1 MSRTLQTI
9 LDTVASESSALLR
22 QVDAEKA
29 EAAAQ
34 AIVSAPRIYCAG
46 AGRSA
51 LAIRGFAMR
60 LMHLGLQSYVAG
72 DVTTPAIRSGDLL
85 IIGSG
90 SGRTPSLVAMGHKA
104 RSVGARLLL
113 ITIDTASPLAEL
125 ADLVLQIPAPSP
137 KVQGDVQ
144 TVATIQPMGALFEQC
159 CWLVY
164 DALVVRLMD
173 LLNADPETMFSRHAN
188 LE

>member
-1 MSRTLQTI
+1 MTRSMHDI
-9 LDTVASESSALLR
+9 LHTVADESSTLLR
-22 QVDAEKA
+22 QVDPDAL

-34 AIVSAPRIYCAG
+34 AVASAPRVYCAG

-60 LMHLGLQSYVAG
+60 LMHLGLQSHVAG
-72 DVTTPAIRSGDLL
+72 DVTTPAIRPGDLL

-90 SGRTPSLVAMGHKA
+90 SGRTPGLVAMGHKA
-104 RSVGARLLL
+104 RDVGAHLLL
-113 ITIDTASPLAEL
+113 ITIDTASPLAQI
-125 ADLVLQIPAPSP
+125 AHLVLQIPAPSP
-137 KVQGDVQ
+137 KVQGDVR

-173 LLNADPETMFSRHAN
+173 LLHADPADMFTRHAN